1 LAGES
6 KQLKATPDSPPIRQ
20 QKLIHQPPIRQQK
33 LIHQPPIRQQKL
45 MEDPLFILYSSSNQ
59 AAKADGGSSI
69 HSLFILQSGSKS

>member
-6 KQLKATPDSPPIRQ
+6 KQLKATPDS
-20 QKLIHQPPIRQQK
+20 PPIRQQK